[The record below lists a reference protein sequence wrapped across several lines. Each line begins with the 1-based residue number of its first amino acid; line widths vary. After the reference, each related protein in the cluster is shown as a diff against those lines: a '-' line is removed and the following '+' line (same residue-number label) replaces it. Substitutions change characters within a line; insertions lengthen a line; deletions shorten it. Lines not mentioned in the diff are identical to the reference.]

1 MPPLP
6 KRKYPKSRQGKR
18 RSHLAIQMPHVVEGP
33 QWCPYGPRNCQGPR
47 LAHHA
52 CPVCGMYRG
61 RQVIQIPAPDLEG

>member
-18 RSHLAIQMPHVVEGP
+18 RAHIRLNLAHVIECP
-33 QWCPYGPRNCQGPR
+33 QCRSPR

-52 CPVCGMYRG
+52 CPTCGSYHG
-61 RQVIQIPAPDLEG
+61 RDAITTGS

>member
-18 RSHLAIQMPHVVEGP
+18 RSHIHLQMGHVIECP
-33 QWCPYGPRNCQGPR
+33 QCRSPR

-52 CPVCGMYRG
+52 CPTCGHYHG
-61 RQVIQIPAPDLEG
+61 RQAVAVEGPELAER